1 MKRFKVF
8 IPEPEFSESHKV
20 LEEIAEV
27 RVGQKDRRYTEEE
40 LMRELEDADAL
51 LVTSRERITKKVI
64 AAAKRLKIIAK
75 YGAKPDLVNVD
86 IEAATKKGVPVTWTP
101 SSNADSVA
109 EHAITLIMAL
119 MKKIFLSS
127 SHLKTGGWRIETLC
141 GYELMNKTIGIIGLG
156 AVGYKVAEKI
166 RGFGVKILVY
176 DPYISEELAKIV
188 EAQVVGLGTLLKESD
203 VISVHAAL
211 TEKTRGLIG
220 ERELKMMKKSAL
232 IINTARGAIIDEKAL
247 YKALKKGWIA
257 GAGLDVFEE
266 EPARPDNPL
275 FTLDNVVVTPHVAA
289 FTYEAL
295 RRETF
300 MAAEEVIR
308 VLQGEKPKFVINP
321 EIYSSP

>member
-8 IPEPEFSESHKV
+8 IPEPEFEGSHKI

-27 RVGQKDRRYTEEE
+27 KVGQKDRRYTEEE
-40 LMRELEDADAL
+40 MIRELEDVDAL
-51 LVTSRERITKKVI
+51 VITSRERVTKKVI
-64 AAAKRLKIIAK
+64 EATKRLKIIAK

-86 IEAATKKGVPVTWTP
+86 IEAATKKGIPVTWTP

-109 EHAITLIMAL
+109 EHAITLSMAL

-127 SHLKTGGWRIETLC
+127 PHLKRGGWRSETLC
-141 GYELMNKTIGIIGLG
+141 GYELLNKTVGIIGLG

-176 DPYISEELAKIV
+176 DPYISKERAKAV
-188 EAQVVGLGTLLKESD
+188 GAEVVGLETLLKESD
-203 VISVHAAL
+203 IISVHAAL
-211 TEKTRGLIG
+211 TEETRGLIG
-220 ERELKMMKKSAL
+220 EGELKMMKKSAF
-232 IINTARGAIIDEKAL
+232 IINTARGAILNERAL
-247 YKALKKGWIA
+247 YKALKEGWIA

-275 FTLDNVVVTPHVAA
+275 FALDNVIVTPHVAA
-289 FTYEAL
+289 FTHEAL

-308 VLQGEKPKFVINP
+308 VLRGEKPKFVINP
-321 EIYSSP
+321 EIYSSS

>member
-8 IPEPEFSESHKV
+8 IAEPEFRESHEI
-20 LEEIAEV
+20 LEEVAEV

-40 LMRELEDADAL
+40 LMRELEDMDAL
-51 LVTSRERITKKVI
+51 LITSRERVTKKVI
-64 AAAKRLKIIAK
+64 EAAKRLKIVAK

-86 IEAATKKGVPVTWTP
+86 IEAATKKGIPVTWTP

-109 EHAITLIMAL
+109 EHAISLIMAL

-247 YKALKKGWIA
+247 YKALKEGWIA

-308 VLQGEKPKFVINP
+308 VLRGEKPKFVINP